1 MRYGG
6 KLTPEQFRR
15 MIDDQQREIA
25 RHLPALPLYGLDGWT
40 GLRFVGE
47 CGLDDDVPRSI
58 GLAHGRP
65 GGPGPYVQVVTTRAG
80 VAAAALER
88 RRAVALARER
98 PMSAEVFDRVDAA
111 LRAEV
116 PEAVTIV
123 VDGAPREFT
132 RWRHDG
138 GWIAEAVLGDHP
150 VVVEATGVGPD
161 AVRLTRVRDF
171 GPYLD
176 GRRAFLDGVVGD
188 G

>member
-15 MIDDQQREIA
+15 MLDGQQREIA
-25 RHLPALPLYGLDGWT
+25 RHLPALPLYGLDGWA
-40 GLRFVGE
+40 GLRLVDE
-47 CGLDDDVPRSI
+47 CGLESGVLQAI

-65 GGPGPYVQVVTTRAG
+65 KGPGPYLRVVTARVGAAH
-80 VAAAALER
+80 VARER
-88 RRAVALARER
+88 RRALALARER
-98 PMSAEVFDRVDAA
+98 PTAEAFDRVDAA

-116 PEAVTIV
+116 PGAVTIV
-123 VDGAPREFT
+123 VDGVPREFA
-132 RWRHDG
+132 RWPHDG

-161 AVRLTRVRDF
+161 AVRLIRVRDF

-176 GRRAFLDGVVGD
+176 GRRAFLDSVAGNG
-188 G
+188 